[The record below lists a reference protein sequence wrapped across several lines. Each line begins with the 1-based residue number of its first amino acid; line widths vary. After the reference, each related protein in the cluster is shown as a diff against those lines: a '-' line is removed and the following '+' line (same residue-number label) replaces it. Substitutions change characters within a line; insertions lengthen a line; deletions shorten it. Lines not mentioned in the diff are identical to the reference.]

1 MCDLATL
8 EKLVVILQLIQR
20 VAFYVDLSA
29 VACGIM
35 YPFFFFSLDR
45 LLPWRKIGPLG
56 CEQVL
61 WCLTSGSSC
70 STVSEH
76 GQASQALRAALSLGA
91 VALHSSCSLLSRGA
105 VGILGDQRMVLKI
118 KKKKPNTKNKRREV
132 LRERFSSRNMYFG
145 PWNWPGKMVF
155 DLNLRC
161 NRPDLSC
168 FVILLQTPQESRVM
182 QLYFSCCR
190 VVLIFQKGNLYRLWT
205 EWCIALAVSVTHRD
219 AACLNWSH
227 SGSL

>member
-1 MCDLATL
+1 MWPCSTGEIGGDLTANSACC
-8 EKLVVILQLIQR
+8 IL
-20 VAFYVDLSA
+20 
-29 VACGIM
+29 CGFVSSGLWHHV
-35 YPFFFFSLDR
+35 PFFLFSLDR

-118 KKKKPNTKNKRREV
+118 KKKN
-132 LRERFSSRNMYFG
+132 
-145 PWNWPGKMVF
+145 
-155 DLNLRC
+155 
-161 NRPDLSC
+161 
-168 FVILLQTPQESRVM
+168 QTPKTRGEKCWEKGSPAEICILDLGTGLGKWYLIWTCAVID
-182 QLYFSCCR
+182 
-190 VVLIFQKGNLYRLWT
+190 LIFHALLYCFKLRRKA
-205 EWCIALAVSVTHRD
+205 EWCSFILVAVE
-219 AACLNWSH
+219 LF
-227 SGSL
+227 